1 MHLNVLLLLKVHAI
15 VWGSMIVSGESVCQ
29 NHSDASVRLRLVYAG
44 WKYIMPAGCHKTT
57 GKTTRTIF
65 VFWHPGNGRNMPIV
79 LGNGYNMAIG
89 LTIQIEFQC
98 QGHHC

>member
-57 GKTTRTIF
+57 GKKEQYLCFGI
-65 VFWHPGNGRNMPIV
+65 PA
-79 LGNGYNMAIG
+79 MAVTCP
-89 LTIQIEFQC
+89 LF
-98 QGHHC
+98 

>member
-1 MHLNVLLLLKVHAI
+1 MHLNVKVRMI

-57 GKTTRTIF
+57 GKTRAIF
-65 VFWHPGNGRNMPIV
+65 VFWHPGNGHNMAIV